1 MPVPPSP
8 RAAAQHGKGLLAT
21 VLVTAVIA
29 AIVLVTIV
37 LPAEYNVDPTGIGR
51 MLGLTSLSDPA
62 ANGGGGRTI
71 QIRDVIGGNEVLRDV
86 GIPDTGEPTPLP
98 NPAVYQYRDAAPQTR
113 TVTVTIPAVRGTEVK
128 TVLKEAQVVLFS
140 WQVEGGKSV
149 YCDFHGHDPSLGK
162 GFVRYREDDEAS
174 SGQGSLVAPF
184 AGEHG
189 WYWLNYNTEPV
200 TITLTVTGYF
210 DDIKDYGTLPAQ

>member
-62 ANGGGGRTI
+62 DR
-71 QIRDVIGGNEVLRDV
+71 
-86 GIPDTGEPTPLP
+86 
-98 NPAVYQYRDAAPQTR
+98 
-113 TVTVTIPAVRGTEVK
+113 
-128 TVLKEAQVVLFS
+128 
-140 WQVEGGKSV
+140 KSV
-149 YCDFHGHDPSLGK
+149 
-162 GFVRYREDDEAS
+162 V
-174 SGQGSLVAPF
+174 
-184 AGEHG
+184 
-189 WYWLNYNTEPV
+189 
-200 TITLTVTGYF
+200 
-210 DDIKDYGTLPAQ
+210 